1 MKTPLVPSARRW
13 HLASLLVAPLA
24 LLSACGGGGADSSG
38 NGTMRMAIT
47 DAPAC
52 GYDAVNVTV
61 EKVRVH
67 QDANASDTDSGW
79 QEIVLSPAKRIDLLT
94 LTNGVLDELGQTAL
108 PAGHYTQ
115 LRLQLADNGSGNAL
129 ANSVVPTG
137 GSEVALDTPSALQTG
152 LKMNVDIDVAA
163 DKVADF
169 VLDFDA
175 CKSVVKL
182 GNSGRYNLK
191 PVVSVI
197 PRLSDAGM
205 RVVGY
210 VAPAI
215 ATGSTNVSVQ
225 LNGVPV
231 KATVPDASGKFT
243 LYPVPAGTY
252 DLVVSASGRVTAT
265 VTGVPVTTTAYT
277 NVNAQTA
284 PIDPPTS
291 GTHVA
296 AGIVHSTTTPI
307 VASVRAL
314 KAYTGG
320 PTVEVASTPAD
331 GTTGAFTL
339 TLPSAAPVKTAY
351 VANATTMSFTAD
363 SATPTGKYTLEAD
376 SGGTS
381 KTSLLDLTTADSLAV
396 SFTFP

>member
-1 MKTPLVPSARRW
+1 MNRLHGRPRAL
-13 HLASLLVAPLA
+13 LALAPLA
-24 LLSACGGGGADSSG
+24 LLAACGGGGSSSG
-38 NGTMRMAIT
+38 DGTLRMSMT

-67 QDANASDTDSGW
+67 QSAGAADADAGW
-79 QEIVLSPAKRIDLLT
+79 HEIVLNPAKRVNLLD
-94 LTNGVLDELGQTAL
+94 LTNGVLEELGQTAL
-108 PAGHYTQ
+108 PAGRYQ
-115 LRLQLADNGSGNAL
+115 QIRLQLAANGSGSAAL
-129 ANSVVPTG
+129 ANSVVVG
-137 GSEVALDTPSALQTG
+137 GREIALDTPGALQTG
-152 LKMNVDIDVAA
+152 LKLNADIEVQA

-175 CKSVVKL
+175 CRSVVRR
-182 GNSGRYNLK
+182 GNSGQYNLK

-197 PRLSDAGM
+197 PRISDAGM

-215 ATGSTNVSVQ
+215 ATAGTQVSVQ

-231 KATVPDASGKFT
+231 KSTPPDATGRFT

-265 VTGVPVTTTAYT
+265 ITGVPVTTSAYT
-277 NVNAQTA
+277 TVNAQTA
-284 PIDPPTS
+284 PIDPPVS

-296 AGIVHSTTTPI
+296 AGVVTTGATP
-307 VASVRAL
+307 VDAGVRVL

-320 PTVEVASTPAD
+320 PTVEVAAAPAD
-331 GTTGAFTL
+331 GTTGAFSF
-339 TLPSAAPVKTAY
+339 TLPSAAPVKAAY
-351 VANATTMSFTAD
+351 VANATTLGFTAD
-363 SATPTGKYTLEAD
+363 TATPTGRYTVEAR
-376 SGGTS
+376 SGAS
-381 KTSLLDLTTADSLAV
+381 MKTQAIDLSTADALGLSLIL
-396 SFTFP
+396 P